1 MARMHSRARGKSA
14 SKRPPRTK
22 SPVWVEYTPEEVDDI
37 IVKLAKAG
45 ESQAMIGTILRDQ
58 YGIPSVK
65 LHTGKSVSQHLIEH
79 DLVPVLPED
88 ILNLIRKAWN
98 LRNHMEANPK
108 DLHSKRG
115 LQLTEAKIHRLSK
128 YYRRTK
134 KIDPKWKYDPKK
146 VAQLIR

>member
-1 MARMHSRARGKSA
+1 MHSRARGKSA
-14 SKRPPRTK
+14 SKRPPRAK
-22 SPVWVEYTPEEVDDI
+22 SPTWVDYTSEEVDDL

-65 LHTGKSVSQHLIEH
+65 LHTGKSVSLHLKEH
-79 DLVPVLPED
+79 EILPDLPED
-88 ILNLIRKAWN
+88 LLDLIRKAWN
-98 LRNHMEANPK
+98 LRNHLEANPK

-134 KIDPKWKYDPKK
+134 KIDPQWKYDPKK